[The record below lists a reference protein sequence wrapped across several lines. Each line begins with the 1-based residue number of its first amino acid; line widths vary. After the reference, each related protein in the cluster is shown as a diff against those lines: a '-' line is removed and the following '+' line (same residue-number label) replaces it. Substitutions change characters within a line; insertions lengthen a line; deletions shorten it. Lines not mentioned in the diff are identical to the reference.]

1 MSFTAPVQ
9 VEYGHVEPG
18 PVNWDELDAFGML
31 HHSRYATLLE
41 RALSA
46 YWVGRGF
53 AVDSYE
59 KFPDSFHVVRELLVT
74 YHRPIQGSGQRL
86 VHFWFNSVGRT
97 SAEYG
102 FRILSADGATVNAE
116 GRRVVVRLDPAT
128 LRPTPWTD
136 VIRPEMEK
144 LLRPS
149 PADS

>member
-1 MSFTAPVQ
+1 MSSTAPIQ
-9 VEYGHVEPG
+9 VEYGHVESS

-46 YWVGRGF
+46 YWTGRGF
-53 AVDSYE
+53 DLNSYE
-59 KFPDSFHVVRELLVT
+59 RFPDSFHVVRELLVT
-74 YHRPIQGSGQRL
+74 YHQPIKGSGPRL
-86 VHFWFNSVGRT
+86 VHFWFDSVGRT

-102 FRILSADGATVNAE
+102 FRVLSPDGATVNAE

-136 VIRPEMEK
+136 LVRPELAK
-144 LLRPS
+144 LLRPGS
-149 PADS
+149 AER